1 MSFEQWI
8 LLILSTA
15 GSVSGALW
23 VVAKVIIPRIVEAR
37 IEADKDRRDAEEQD
51 RLHTRKLE
59 DASVA
64 ALARSA
70 QDATQQQI
78 DVNRKLVEFLTDN
91 QTKSNEGII
100 AQINKLNDRLS
111 QVHGVL
117 VRLEASNSIRVMDW
131 SKLDEVLG
139 DIADWMEKLD
149 EAVKKIE
156 R

>member
-59 DASVA
+59 DTSVA
-64 ALARSA
+64 ALAKSA

-78 DVNRKLVEFLTDN
+78 DVNRKLSDFLIDK
-91 QTKSNEGII
+91 QARSNDDIV
-100 AQINKLNDRLS
+100 AQLSKMNDRLS

-117 VRLEASNSIRVMDW
+117 VRLEASNTIRVMDW

-149 EAVKKIE
+149 EAVKKID